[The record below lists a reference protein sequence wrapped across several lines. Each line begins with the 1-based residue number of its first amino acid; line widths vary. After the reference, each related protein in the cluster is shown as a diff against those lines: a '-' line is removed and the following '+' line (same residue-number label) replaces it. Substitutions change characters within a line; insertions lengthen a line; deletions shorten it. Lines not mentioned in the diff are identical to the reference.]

1 MDFSPTIEDTPGIF
15 GDPTWND
22 VSSRNLAG
30 GSTVSIDYTVMAMAV
45 LTLIFLLVVEILR
58 HMVDRWAH
66 GKEFF
71 ETMLQC
77 VYREC
82 KLSQNYVL

>member
-30 GSTVSIDYTVMAMAV
+30 GSTAPIDYTVLSTAV
-45 LTLIFLLVVEILR
+45 TTLIFLLVVEILR

-66 GKEFF
+66 GKGFF
-71 ETMLQC
+71 ETMLEC

-82 KLSQNYVL
+82 MSNQNFA